1 MAAGERGYPR
11 SDARRRPVLVLLRDQ
26 VAAGHQHRVPA
37 LRIPRRR
44 RGLPRVRGTDP
55 NRHRR
60 TWTPHHG
67 APEPVPEPRPPPHE
81 LHQLSDGSHD
91 VEGLESVHAR
101 RVGDDDQLP
110 RRRSEARSLPHAP
123 DPEGHGVS
131 QARARHDD
139 PWTSWAAARSLGPL
153 RPRQAAIAHLFS
165 TGLSYTLEEA
175 VPAYRAYQSG
185 PRGQSPPQTDSSIR
199 SRIAELMDAG
209 VLEDTGKTRLTR
221 SGRKARVLRLS
232 SHGRL
237 FA

>member
-1 MAAGERGYPR
+1 M
-11 SDARRRPVLVLLRDQ
+11 
-26 VAAGHQHRVPA
+26 
-37 LRIPRRR
+37 
-44 RGLPRVRGTDP
+44 
-55 NRHRR
+55 
-60 TWTPHHG
+60 
-67 APEPVPEPRPPPHE
+67 
-81 LHQLSDGSHD
+81 
-91 VEGLESVHAR
+91 
-101 RVGDDDQLP
+101 
-110 RRRSEARSLPHAP
+110 
-123 DPEGHGVS
+123 S

-165 TGLSYTLEEA
+165 NGLSYTLEEA
-175 VPAYRAYQSG
+175 VTAYRAYQYG
-185 PRGQSPPQTDSSIR
+185 PQGQYPPQTDSSIR